1 MKDFIDYLREENV
14 IEKLLNF
21 YKIKKEA
28 WDREEL
34 FRKVIRQLESSS
46 NNLLE
51 RNLLGLPLSTK
62 DYFGSVYETI
72 LNKKERRSLG
82 QFYTPNWIVKYIF
95 KAIDYKYDSNI
106 ENKKLIDISC
116 GSGSFIIHAVRI
128 LVSLYFRTHKLNQIS
143 ELSVDRAKSIIS
155 NINDYIYGVDVNPIA
170 CILCQINMHYVLFG
184 ILRHIRKIDNTYA
197 FPFFNIKYFNAFD
210 IRDNYQYDYVV
221 GNPPY
226 LFIRDIPIEQREFLK
241 SKDLETTVG
250 QYDYYQIFIELG
262 MKILKNHGL
271 LGFIVPDSLLALSN
285 RSILRKYIYNTS
297 KIREIYYVGPKF
309 EDPVVSNI
317 ILILEKEND
326 KKIREKN
333 QIKVRFVNGEEN
345 IIHQD
350 SLPKQDF
357 KFLINLTMKDEKII
371 KYLKKEF
378 PTLRQL
384 MEDNRFK
391 ISLGRGVELSKS
403 GEIIYCESCVQF
415 LPIPKRGLICPQ
427 CKNILKENQK
437 EKIIYNSIP
446 TDNQNN
452 FKMFIYAINRYL
464 IKEYKYID
472 VSKEGV
478 NYKEFDI
485 YYNRII
491 IRQLSQNNYI
501 CAAYDSNLSLTSQS
515 FYNLKIGQSTIREFD
530 SFFLLGIINST
541 LLSYYFIKSFGSY
554 KKLFPRI
561 LIENIKKFPIKIPES
576 DQEKKIASKIIENVK
591 SLLYA
596 DRKNSEINVKI
607 EKEID
612 DFVFA
617 LYKISNPNK
626 EYILDFMRSVS

>member
-1 MKDFIDYLREENV
+1 
-14 IEKLLNF
+14 
-21 YKIKKEA
+21 
-28 WDREEL
+28 
-34 FRKVIRQLESSS
+34 
-46 NNLLE
+46 
-51 RNLLGLPLSTK
+51 
-62 DYFGSVYETI
+62 
-72 LNKKERRSLG
+72 
-82 QFYTPNWIVKYIF
+82 
-95 KAIDYKYDSNI
+95 KYDNNI

-116 GSGSFIIHAVRI
+116 GSGSFIIHAIRI
-128 LVSLYFRTHKLNQIS
+128 LVLLYFRTHKLNQVS
-143 ELSVDRAKSIIS
+143 ELLIDKAKSIIY
-155 NINDYIYGVDVNPIA
+155 NIKDNIYGVDVNPIA
-170 CILCQINMHYVLFG
+170 CILCQINIHNVLFG
-184 ILRHIRKIDNTYA
+184 IFKHIRKIDGAYTL
-197 FPFFNIKYFNAFD
+197 PFFNIKCFNALD
-210 IRDNYQYDYVV
+210 IKDNYQYDYVV

-226 LFIRDIPIEQREFLK
+226 LFIRDIPLEQRELLK
-241 SKDLETTVG
+241 SKDLETTIG

-262 MKILKNHGL
+262 MKILKIHGL

-333 QIKVRFVNGEEN
+333 QIKIKFANGEEN

-350 SLPKQDF
+350 SLPNQDF
-357 KFLINLTMKDEKII
+357 KFLINLTMKDEQII

-378 PTLRQL
+378 PPLKRL

-403 GEIIYCESCVQF
+403 GEIIYCESCAQF

-437 EKIIYNSIP
+437 EKIIYDSIP

-472 VSKEGV
+472 ISKKGV

-501 CAAYDSNLSLTSQS
+501 CATYDSNLSLTSQS

-530 SFFLLGIINST
+530 NFFLLGIINST

-576 DQEKKIASKIIENVK
+576 DQEKEIASKIIENVK
-591 SLLYA
+591 SLLYGE
-596 DRKNSEINVKI
+596 RKNSEEKVKI
-607 EKEID
+607 MKKID
-612 DFVFA
+612 DFVFT

-626 EYILDFMRSVS
+626 QYILDFMRSVS